1 MGSSVNDAFYE
12 FGVARKYKGPRPLR
26 KSDIT
31 HVPYD
36 PDTESTL
43 NDSRATFEYDDVDD
57 DDGDGDDDDQNFS
70 DDEEYQSLNRCN
82 TLDSGMIDRFP
93 MPPSTVTVPPGYALY
108 PNSAR
113 YYNNR
118 ARGKIRSKR
127 VYDLSNVRRS
137 PPRFSSRAAPFDC
150 PNMNRD
156 ASGSLTHPWNYDTCS
171 LGSTSALNL
180 LSHSREARLV
190 SGPIAHY
197 PVVHPHENLAQY
209 SLTRQASVRPRV
221 FQSDKPLPEPPKPV
235 RPKRPTRN
243 RSEQSNALPVSA

>member
-1 MGSSVNDAFYE
+1 MGSSFNDAFYE
-12 FGVARKYKGPRPLR
+12 LGAARKYKGPRPLR

-43 NDSRATFEYDDVDD
+43 NDSRATFEYDD
-57 DDGDGDDDDQNFS
+57 DGDDDDQNFS
-70 DDEEYQSLNRCN
+70 DDEAYQSLNRCH
-82 TLDSGMIDRFP
+82 TLDSGIIDRFP

-118 ARGKIRSKR
+118 PRGKVRSKR
-127 VYDLSNVRRS
+127 VHPLTNVQRS
-137 PPRFSSRAAPFDC
+137 PLRSSPRAAPFDC

-156 ASGSLTHPWNYDTCS
+156 ASGSVTHPWNYATYS
-171 LGSTSALNL
+171 LGSTSTLNL
-180 LSHSREARLV
+180 LSHSREPRLV
-190 SGPIAHY
+190 CGPIAHY
-197 PVVHPHENLAQY
+197 PVVHPHENL
-209 SLTRQASVRPRV
+209 LTRQASVRPRV

-243 RSEQSNALPVSA
+243 RSKQSDALPVSA